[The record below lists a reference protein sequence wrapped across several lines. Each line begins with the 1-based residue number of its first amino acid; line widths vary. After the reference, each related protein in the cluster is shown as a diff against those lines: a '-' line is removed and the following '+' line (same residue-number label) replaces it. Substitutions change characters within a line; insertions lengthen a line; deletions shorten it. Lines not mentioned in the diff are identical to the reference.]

1 MSKYQL
7 IPANTNLKDVLK
19 IALFAFKF
27 TYAQEEPEVVT
38 EGVHGSSML
47 MEMSED
53 IGDIT
58 QIDAWLLLQDQL
70 SNLDTVPSGYVPAM
84 TYLYTE
90 IDRNVIIGIV
100 NIRLAL
106 NDYMEQFGGHIGY
119 SVHPDYRGFG
129 YGHAQLKAAL
139 IQAKALGLDKVLIT
153 CDDDNLPSSKVIEAQ
168 GGVLE
173 NKVEH
178 PEFGLIR
185 RYWIDLESK

>member
-7 IPANTNLKDVLK
+7 VPANTNLKDVLK

-27 TYAQEEPEVVT
+27 TYAQEEPESVID
-38 EGVHGSSML
+38 GIHGASML
-47 MEMSED
+47 MEISED

-58 QIDAWLLLQDQL
+58 QIDAWLELQDQL
-70 SNLDTVPSGYVPAM
+70 SNLDTVPSDYVPAL

-90 IDRNVIIGIV
+90 TERNIIVGIV

-106 NDYMEQFGGHIGY
+106 NDYLEQFGGHIGY
-119 SVHPDYRGFG
+119 SIHPDYRGFG

-139 IQAKALGLDKVLIT
+139 IQARELGLNRVLIT
-153 CDDDNLPSSKVIEAQ
+153 CDDDNLASSKVIEAQ

-173 NKVEH
+173 NIVEH
-178 PEFGLIR
+178 PDYGDIR
-185 RYWIDLESK
+185 RYWIDLETI

>member
-7 IPANTNLKDVLK
+7 VPANTNLKDVLK

-27 TYAQEEPEVVT
+27 TYAQEEPESVID
-38 EGVHGSSML
+38 GIHGASML
-47 MEMSED
+47 MEISED

-58 QIDAWLLLQDQL
+58 QIDAWLELQDQL
-70 SNLDTVPSGYVPAM
+70 SNLDTVPSDYVPAM

-90 IDRNVIIGIV
+90 TERNIIVGIV

-106 NDYMEQFGGHIGY
+106 NDYLEQFGGHIGY
-119 SVHPDYRGFG
+119 SIHPDYRGFG

-139 IQAKALGLDKVLIT
+139 IQARELGLNRVLIT
-153 CDDDNLPSSKVIEAQ
+153 CDDDNLASSKVIEAQ

-173 NKVEH
+173 NIVEH
-178 PEFGLIR
+178 PDYGNIR
-185 RYWIDLESK
+185 RYWIDLETI

>member
-7 IPANTNLKDVLK
+7 VPANTNLKDVLK

-27 TYAQEEPEVVT
+27 TYAQEEPESVID
-38 EGVHGSSML
+38 GIHGASML
-47 MEMSED
+47 MEISED

-58 QIDAWLLLQDQL
+58 QIDAWLELQDQL
-70 SNLDTVPSGYVPAM
+70 SNLDTVPSDYVPAI

-90 IDRNVIIGIV
+90 TERNIIVGIV

-106 NDYMEQFGGHIGY
+106 NDYLEQFGGHIGY
-119 SVHPDYRGFG
+119 SIHPDYRGFG

-139 IQAKALGLDKVLIT
+139 IQARELGLNRVLIT
-153 CDDDNLPSSKVIEAQ
+153 CDDDNLASSKVIEAQ

-173 NKVEH
+173 NIVEH
-178 PEFGLIR
+178 PDYGDIR
-185 RYWIDLESK
+185 RYWIDLETI

>member
-7 IPANTNLKDVLK
+7 VPANTNLKDVLK

-27 TYAQEEPEVVT
+27 TYAQEEPESVID
-38 EGVHGSSML
+38 GIHGASML
-47 MEMSED
+47 MEISED

-58 QIDAWLLLQDQL
+58 QIDAWLELQDQL
-70 SNLDTVPSGYVPAM
+70 SNLDTVPSDYVPAM

-90 IDRNVIIGIV
+90 TERNIIVGIV

-106 NDYMEQFGGHIGY
+106 NDYLEQFGGHIGY
-119 SVHPDYRGFG
+119 SIHPDYRGFG

-139 IQAKALGLDKVLIT
+139 IQARELGLNRVLIT
-153 CDDDNLPSSKVIEAQ
+153 CDDDNLASSKVIEAQ

-173 NKVEH
+173 NIVEH
-178 PEFGLIR
+178 PDYGDIR
-185 RYWIDLESK
+185 RYWIDLETI